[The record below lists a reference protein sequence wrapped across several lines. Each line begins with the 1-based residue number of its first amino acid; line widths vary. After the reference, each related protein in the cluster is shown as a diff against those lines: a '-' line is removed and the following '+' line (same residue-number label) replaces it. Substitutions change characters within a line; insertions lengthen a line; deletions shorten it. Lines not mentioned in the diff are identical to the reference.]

1 MSKLWRFAI
10 EDTQRSLTSPTF
22 QTDFSPLNSINLGTR
37 IPNTGIYVPQ
47 MAKTSERTIPLA
59 GQGGQVDE

>member
-22 QTDFSPLNSINLGTR
+22 QTDFSPLSSINLGTR
-37 IPNTGIYVPQ
+37 IPKHRNLR
-47 MAKTSERTIPLA
+47 AA
-59 GQGGQVDE
+59 NGQDE